1 MHCGAAAAVGAGG
14 GVTRC
19 GGCRR
24 GDHCWWSHTNAVCT
38 SYAARNL
45 PCNCTQQDAAWVCG
59 VCAQLLLAYC
69 VVLCLQEELCT
80 SVDPDEA
87 VARGCAVQAALLCGV
102 DSTLVKH
109 KMFLDVVSV
118 GVAMIVCGCVANS
131 V

>member
-1 MHCGAAAAVGAGG
+1 M
-14 GVTRC
+14 
-19 GGCRR
+19 
-24 GDHCWWSHTNAVCT
+24 
-38 SYAARNL
+38 
-45 PCNCTQQDAAWVCG
+45 QQDAAWVCCG
-59 VCAQLLLAYC
+59 CAQLLAYC
-69 VVLCLQEELCT
+69 GVLCLQEELCT